1 MRPVHRHLSAF
12 SLARI
17 SRGGLC
23 LAFLLP
29 FLLLG
34 AAPGEAR
41 DQKSLAQVLKEDAKG
56 IYLTHIP
63 GVFSLHAVKVQTGVS
78 YSGTIRDPGG
88 WIHITRAADPKRE
101 MVIERLSRDTVR
113 FLVAPTS
120 LTHVVGFSFETS
132 TGCFTLRARELPSG
146 HHPRI
151 HLNGYGPIVK
161 KFPVIFCG
169 NGPHVRIEWQGP
181 LPPLKRSSARQAHG

>member
-1 MRPVHRHLSAF
+1 MTNVRTLLQTI
-12 SLARI
+12 LA
-17 SRGGLC
+17 SRG
-23 LAFLLP
+23 LLP
-29 FLLLG
+29 SLLVFSSILLW
-34 AAPGEAR
+34 PLQGEAKEKG
-41 DQKSLAQVLKEDAKG
+41 DVTHVLDEDAKG

-63 GVFSLHAVKVQTGVS
+63 GVFSLHAVRVETGLS

-88 WIHITRAADPKRE
+88 WVHITRAADPGRE
-101 MVIERLSRDTVR
+101 MVIERLSRDTIR

-120 LTHVVGFSFETS
+120 LDHVVGFSFETS
-132 TGCFTLRARELPSG
+132 TGCFTLKARELPSG

-151 HLNGYGPIVK
+151 HLNGYGPVVK

-181 LPPLKRSSARQAHG
+181 LPPLKRTASR